1 MRTNDNK
8 ERNKINRHY
17 RRVKERHFWAHF
29 GFISGV
35 SGFVIILLATGLI
48 FFGIVTYS
56 LISIGL
62 VALFF
67 GGFSVVLFGR
77 LGWSESILID
87 FVLNRL
93 SIISIIVGLIL
104 VWLELNSTYLSNQ
117 SCYMIFFIAGII
129 LALLGMLFQ
138 SPVPDDPR
146 IIKD

>member
-1 MRTNDNK
+1 MSTNDNK

-29 GFISGV
+29 GFIIGV
-35 SGFVIILLATGLI
+35 SGLVIILLGTGFI
-48 FFGIVTYS
+48 FFDIVIYP

-62 VALFF
+62 IALFF

-77 LGWSESILID
+77 VGWSESILID

-104 VWLELNSTYLSNQ
+104 VWLKLNSTYLDDQ
-117 SCYMIFFIAGII
+117 SYYMIFFIVGII
-129 LALLGMLFQ
+129 LAILGMLFQ